1 LFQLKAVDDFKDF
14 WRRQSRNYKV
24 FLARDTIS
32 RLSGIDGS
40 EYWSIF
46 IRRLGATT
54 VEMGLISSVS
64 SAVNMLLALPSGWLT
79 DRSRNLKRLYLIG
92 RASYVPAALMRFLA
106 MSWPFCA
113 LISVWETTS
122 MRLMGPTSEII
133 SIKSLSNKDRVK
145 GLSIQRMVTSIAGM
159 ISPMILAL
167 IITYFGGLDS
177 ADGIRP
183 LFLIQF
189 LLGIFVFVLL
199 ATQLQDVTL
208 TRAKRGV
215 GIISHFFSVFRESP
229 VLTLLLLRACVVRFA
244 WQIRTPFMGI
254 YLVDVKGADQFILG
268 SRGTVSTAI
277 TVFLSI
283 PASYIAEKVG
293 RRRLACFTRI
303 FWWMGLLITIF
314 TPPTHPEYLIIASS
328 LQSLNMVMFVGWS
341 AFSQE
346 VVPLQARGRW
356 SGINMLLNGVVGVI
370 APILGGVIWDLNPDY
385 ILWISLFC
393 DVFIVLPLMIIIG
406 YKVSEEARTH
416 HIDQT

>member
-106 MSWPFCA
+106 TSWPFCA
-113 LISVWETTS
+113 LISVWETIS

-293 RRRLACFTRI
+293 RRRLAHTQN
-303 FWWMGLLITIF
+303 T
-314 TPPTHPEYLIIASS
+314 
-328 LQSLNMVMFVGWS
+328 
-341 AFSQE
+341 
-346 VVPLQARGRW
+346 
-356 SGINMLLNGVVGVI
+356 
-370 APILGGVIWDLNPDY
+370 
-385 ILWISLFC
+385 
-393 DVFIVLPLMIIIG
+393 
-406 YKVSEEARTH
+406 
-416 HIDQT
+416 